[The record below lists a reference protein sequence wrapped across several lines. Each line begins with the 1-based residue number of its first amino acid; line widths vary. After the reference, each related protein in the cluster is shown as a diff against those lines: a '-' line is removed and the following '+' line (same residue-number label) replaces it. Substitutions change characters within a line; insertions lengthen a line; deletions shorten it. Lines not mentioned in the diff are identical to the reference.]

1 MIDILLADDHSIVR
15 NGIKNLIE
23 KETDIRIVGEATN
36 GEEALQLL
44 KTVSP
49 HIIMADMDMPGVS
62 GIELAEKLRIEASPI
77 KVVLL
82 TMHDH
87 QQYVNKAI
95 RAGVAAYLLKNISA
109 EELVFAIKQV
119 HRGKQ
124 YLCAELSIRLLNQ
137 LLASPF
143 PIDQENA
150 PQVSFSERELEI
162 LRLIAEG
169 YTNQEIADRIFTSK
183 RTVEG
188 YRRTMIDAAGVKNTA
203 ALVRFAMRKKLID

>member
-15 NGIKNLIE
+15 NGIKNLLQ
-23 KETDIRIVGEATN
+23 KETDVRIVGEATN
-36 GEEALQLL
+36 GDEALQLL

-49 HIIMADMDMPGVS
+49 NIILADMNMPGID
-62 GIELAEKLRIEASPI
+62 GIALAEKLHADGSPI
-77 KVVLL
+77 KVMLL

-95 RAGVAAYLLKNISA
+95 KAGVVAYLLKNISA
-109 EELVFAIKQV
+109 DELVFAIKQV
-119 HRGKQ
+119 YSGKQ

-137 LLASPF
+137 VLSSPF
-143 PIDQENA
+143 PHDQENSLD
-150 PQVSFSERELEI
+150 VEFSEREREI
-162 LRLIAEG
+162 LRLMAEG

-188 YRRTMIDAAGVKNTA
+188 HRRTMIDSAGVKNTA
-203 ALVRFAMRKKLID
+203 ALIRFAMRKKIID

>member
-36 GEEALQLL
+36 GNEALQLL

-49 HIIMADMDMPGVS
+49 NIILADMNMPDVT
-62 GIELAEKLRIEASPI
+62 GIELAEILRAEGSPI

-95 RAGVAAYLLKNISA
+95 RAGVSAYLLKNISA

-119 HRGKQ
+119 YSGKQ
-124 YLCAELSIRLLNQ
+124 YLCAELSVRLLNQ
-137 LLASPF
+137 LLTSPF

-188 YRRTMIDAAGVKNTA
+188 HRRAMIDAAGVKNTA
-203 ALVRFAMRKKLID
+203 ALIRFAIRKKFID